1 LLIVEVLSKSTKNYD
16 QGDKFTFKS
25 VVRNRVYTGKTHAGG
40 FQTFDFCLVRA
51 GGLCLCSR
59 DF

>member
-1 LLIVEVLSKSTKNYD
+1 MEIQEIKSA
-16 QGDKFTFKS
+16 
-25 VVRNRVYTGKTHAGG
+25 VRNRVYTGKTHLRG
-40 FQTFDFCLVRA
+40 FQTFDFYLVRA

>member
-1 LLIVEVLSKSTKNYD
+1 MEIQEI
-16 QGDKFTFKS
+16 KS